1 MNSDPFERL
10 HPAVQHHIVN
20 SLGWPS
26 LRPTQLSAISP
37 ILDNRHC
44 ILLAPT
50 AGGKTEAAVFPL
62 LSRMLSEAW
71 HGLSVLYICPIR
83 ALLNNLEPRLS
94 YYFSLV
100 GRRVGVWHG
109 DVNHSA
115 KQRLLKSP
123 PDLLL
128 TTPESLEGMLIS
140 TDERRRNL
148 LLGVR
153 VIVVDELHAFCG
165 DDRGWHVRCLIKRLA
180 KLTARNIQI
189 IGLTATVSNP
199 AWLIDWLV
207 YGEPAEVIGESG
219 SGTEADVT
227 LDYVGSLENAATVI
241 SRLHQGEKRLVF
253 CDSRSKVEEL
263 SAMLRNLGVRTFV
276 SHSSLS
282 PDERRQA
289 EKAFA
294 EESVCVIVATST
306 LELGIDVGDLDRVI
320 QIDAPATVASFLQ
333 RMGRTGRR
341 SNTLRNCLFLAT
353 EEEGFLVAAAVVR
366 LWRENHVES
375 IIPPPEPLH
384 IVAQQAL
391 ALVLHH
397 SGISYAALQTE
408 LSDLFPEISSES
420 IRQIIGHMIENE
432 ILWDDEGIVSMGT
445 NGEKEFGRRH
455 FETVVSTFDT
465 PLYMTV
471 LYGQKELGTV
481 DPISI
486 RLKGDGPSVLIMAG
500 RYWRVI
506 SHDWDSKTVRVE
518 PSEDKGKAA
527 WFGSSKSMRFDL
539 CRMIHAILIDR
550 KVPAILSKRAIG
562 KLDELTRQFSF
573 LESDRTLVV
582 SESPT
587 DWRWWTFGGLSANSV
602 LADIC
607 RYLEVKVVN
616 YDNFSIKLQHP
627 IESFPSDTPSLA
639 SHLSTDAEKKL
650 MSLADKLK
658 YSICLTPSARL
669 LILAN
674 RVRNI
679 KDALIIRRIPIAIF
693 YNRIIDN

>member
-20 SLGWPS
+20 SLGWSS
-26 LRPTQLSAISP
+26 LRPTQLDAINP
-37 ILDNRHC
+37 ILDKRHC

-62 LSRMLSEAW
+62 LSRMLSEEW

-83 ALLNNLEPRLS
+83 ALLNNLEPRLTH
-94 YYFSLV
+94 YFSLV
-100 GRRVGVWHG
+100 GRNVGVWHG
-109 DVNHSA
+109 DVSHSA

-153 VIVVDELHAFCG
+153 LIVVDELHAFCG
-165 DDRGWHVRCLIKRLA
+165 DDRGWHVRCLIKRLV
-180 KLTARNIQI
+180 KLSARNIQI

-207 YGEPAEVIGESG
+207 YGEPAEVVGDSS

-282 PDERRQA
+282 SDERRQA

-294 EESVCVIVATST
+294 EEAICVIVATST

-341 SNTLRNCLFLAT
+341 SDMPRNCLFLAT
-353 EEEGFLVAAAVVR
+353 WEEGFLVAAAIVR
-366 LWRENHVES
+366 LWREAYVEP
-375 IIPPPEPLH
+375 IVPPPEPLH

-391 ALVLHH
+391 ALVLHN
-397 SGISYAALQTE
+397 SGIGHAELHAE
-408 LSDLFPEISSES
+408 LSDLFPEIRTEL
-420 IRQIIGHMIENE
+420 IRQVLGYMIEAE
-432 ILWDDEGIVSMGT
+432 ILWDDDGVVSMGV
-445 NGEKEFGRRH
+445 NGEEEFGRRH
-455 FETVVSTFDT
+455 FETVVSTFDA
-465 PLYMTV
+465 PLFMTV

-481 DPISI
+481 DPMCLRS
-486 RLKGDGPSVLIMAG
+486 KGDGPSVLILAG

-506 SHDWDSKTVRVE
+506 SQDWDSKIVRVE

-527 WFGSSKSMRFDL
+527 WFGSSKSMGFDL

-550 KVPAILSKRAIG
+550 SIPAILSKRAIG
-562 KLDELTRQFSF
+562 KLDELTEAFAF
-573 LESDRTLVV
+573 LQTDKTLVV
-582 SESPT
+582 GEPPAE
-587 DWRWWTFGGLSANSV
+587 WRWWTFAGRNANRV
-602 LADIC
+602 LADVC
-607 RYLEVKVVN
+607 RHMGNKVVTF
-616 YDNFSIKLQHP
+616 DNFSIRLKHHIELFPADVLQLAT
-627 IESFPSDTPSLA
+627 EMDADT
-639 SHLSTDAEKKL
+639 EKKL
-650 MSLADKLK
+650 MALADKLK
-658 YSICLTPSARL
+658 FSICLPPSVQL

-674 RVRNI
+674 RVRNMEG
-679 KDALIIRRIPIAIF
+679 ALKISKIRMGC
-693 YNRIIDN
+693 N